1 MKRDVMNETAK
12 ELSKKERF
20 DFDDLC
26 AIVRVLRGEG
36 GCPWDRAQTH
46 ASIRNCAIEEAY
58 EVVEAI
64 DKNDSALLCEELG
77 DLLFQAVFHAQL
89 EAERGGFTIG
99 DVVDG
104 NARKM
109 IDRHPQVFGDEEPT
123 DADEA
128 LARWEAR
135 KITEKGR
142 GTLSSRLRAVPAM
155 LPALMRA
162 QKIAKKAGLA
172 DGTSPADLTGEI
184 AAALPALA
192 TGDTAELG
200 RVLFD
205 LCRLAAV
212 CGADAEESLGGAVEQ
227 VIKEAE
233 NTENSV
239 NI

>member
-1 MKRDVMNETAK
+1 MNEQAK
-12 ELSKKERF
+12 ELSAKKRY

-46 ASIRNCAIEEAY
+46 ASIRSCAIEEAY
-58 EVVEAI
+58 EVAEAI
-64 DKNDSALLCEELG
+64 DKNDPVLLCEELG

-99 DVVDG
+99 DVVNS

-109 IDRHPQVFGDEEPT
+109 IDRHPQVFGNEEPT

-135 KITEKGR
+135 KVAEKGR
-142 GTLSSRLRAVPAM
+142 VTLSSRLRAVPAM

-162 QKIAKKAGLA
+162 QKIAKKAGLL
-172 DGTSPADLTGEI
+172 DGTSPAE
-184 AAALPALA
+184 LA
-192 TGDTAELG
+192 GGISDTLSSLAGGD
-200 RVLFD
+200 
-205 LCRLAAV
+205 C
-212 CGADAEESLGGAVEQ
+212 S
-227 VIKEAE
+227 
-233 NTENSV
+233 
-239 NI
+239 

>member
-1 MKRDVMNETAK
+1 MNEQAK
-12 ELSKKERF
+12 ELSAKKRY

-46 ASIRNCAIEEAY
+46 ASIRSCAIEEAY
-58 EVVEAI
+58 EVAEAI
-64 DKNDSALLCEELG
+64 DKNDPVLLCEELG

-109 IDRHPQVFGDEEPT
+109 IDRHPQVFGNEEPT

-135 KITEKGR
+135 KVAEKGR
-142 GTLSSRLRAVPAM
+142 VTLSSRLRAVPAM

-162 QKIAKKAGLA
+162 QKIAKKAGLL
-172 DGTSPADLTGEI
+172 DGTSPANWRAGFPTLFRRLREG
-184 AAALPALA
+184 
-192 TGDTAELG
+192 TARLWG
-200 RVLFD
+200 GCCLIFAVWR
-205 LCRLAAV
+205 RLAARMRKRRWAQRLS
-212 CGADAEESLGGAVEQ
+212 G
-227 VIKEAE
+227 
-233 NTENSV
+233 
-239 NI
+239 

>member
-1 MKRDVMNETAK
+1 MNEQAK
-12 ELSKKERF
+12 ELSAKKRY

-46 ASIRNCAIEEAY
+46 ASIRSCAIEEAY
-58 EVVEAI
+58 EVAEAI
-64 DKNDSALLCEELG
+64 DKNDPVLLCEELG

-99 DVVDG
+99 DVVNG

-109 IDRHPQVFGDEEPT
+109 IDRHPQVFGNEEPT

-135 KITEKGR
+135 KVAEKGR
-142 GTLSSRLRAVPAM
+142 VTLSSRLRAVPAM

-162 QKIAKKAGLA
+162 QKIAKKAGLL
-172 DGTSPADLTGEI
+172 DGTSSAEWAGFPTLFRRLREGTARLWGGFCLI
-184 AAALPALA
+184 FAVWRRFAAWMRKRRWAQ
-192 TGDTAELG
+192 
-200 RVLFD
+200 
-205 LCRLAAV
+205 RLS
-212 CGADAEESLGGAVEQ
+212 G
-227 VIKEAE
+227 
-233 NTENSV
+233 
-239 NI
+239 